1 MKAKLAKANRNRNY
15 FNDHTNMSIQ
25 ESGTGLSICVHIYIY
40 NDIYILYI
48 YTQLIALQYHM
59 HTSSKL
65 CRPALSQSQ
74 YLSPF
79 TSDLG
84 KS

>member
-1 MKAKLAKANRNRNY
+1 MNAKLAEANRNRNHSNY
-15 FNDHTNMSIQ
+15 ETNMSIQ
-25 ESGTGLSICVHIYIY
+25 ESGTGLTICVT
-40 NDIYILYI
+40 YI

-59 HTSSKL
+59 HMSSKL
-65 CRPALSQSQ
+65 HRPALSQCQ